1 MSNAA
6 KNIFVRVIKRRMAAG
21 ESLDDILDSYPKLT
35 DTEKEELRKAV
46 V

>member
-21 ESLDDILDSYPKLT
+21 EALDDILDSYPKLT
-35 DTEKEELRKAV
+35 DAEKEELRKAV